1 MQNWI
6 WFRYGMDMAGP
17 QASLTSP
24 SVKSPKSLIL
34 LFRVEVSISCI
45 VLTGLRK
52 SQQDFLKQTQI
63 RVAAIL
69 EREWFLVTFFP
80 KALTA

>member
-1 MQNWI
+1 
-6 WFRYGMDMAGP
+6 MDLVQVWHGHGW
-17 QASLTSP
+17 ASGISNITISKIL
-24 SVKSPKSLIL
+24 KSLIL
-34 LFRVEVSISCI
+34 LFRVEVSISWI